1 MTASGQD
8 SAGRTERP
16 PHRRRASA
24 FIPPQHGAWAFL
36 ALPLALGVT
45 VAPWTPMLA
54 LLAVAWVAAYP
65 MSYAAFGLVRARRPR
80 RFRTPFLVWMAI
92 VLSASA
98 ILVIWRPWL
107 VWVGLVYAGLGLVN
121 LLYARRNDER
131 ALANDAVFIVECAG
145 MVAVTWAVASGD
157 RSWSPPGLDTVP
169 DHVWIL
175 VVVCALV
182 LLGST
187 LHVKSLIRERRDPRF
202 ARASLTVAVASVPA
216 ALALGAWWGWA
227 AGLWLVVPFAVLA
240 ARAFLVPRRS
250 LRPGAIGVI
259 ELGCFVFVVAA
270 AILASA

>member
-1 MTASGQD
+1 MTASSQD
-8 SAGRTERP
+8 RASRIERA
-16 PHRRRASA
+16 PHRSRASA

-36 ALPLALGVT
+36 ALPLALGAT
-45 VAPWTPMLA
+45 VATWTPMLA
-54 LLAVAWVAAYP
+54 VLAIAWVAAYP

-80 RFRTPFLVWMAI
+80 RFRTPFLVWTAI
-92 VLSASA
+92 VLSTSA
-98 ILVIWRPWL
+98 ILVFWRPWL

-121 LLYARRNDER
+121 LMYARRNDER
-131 ALANDAVFIVECAG
+131 ALANDAVFVAECAG
-145 MVAVTWAVASGD
+145 MVAVTWAVSTGD
-157 RSWSPPGLDTVP
+157 RSWSPPGLDSVP
-169 DHVWIL
+169 DRVWIL

-182 LLGST
+182 LIGST

-202 ARASLTVAVASVPA
+202 ARLSRTVAVASVPA

-227 AGLWLVVPFAVLA
+227 EGLWLVVPFAVLA

-259 ELGCFVFVVAA
+259 ELGCFVLVVAS